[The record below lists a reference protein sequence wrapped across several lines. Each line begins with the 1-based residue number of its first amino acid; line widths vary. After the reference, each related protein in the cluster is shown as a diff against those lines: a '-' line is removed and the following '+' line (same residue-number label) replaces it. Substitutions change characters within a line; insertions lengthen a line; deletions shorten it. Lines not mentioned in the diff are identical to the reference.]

1 VAAVRLA
8 VLGERPDP
16 ALDPELRAAVAD
28 HAAGWV
34 SAVAAPG
41 LAFFPDVDGHE
52 VVGALTDLLAGH
64 DGPVLLVGP
73 DVPRL
78 DAALAEA
85 ALGDIAAGCVLS
97 FAPAT
102 DARPFLLALAD
113 ARPEALALLAPHG
126 RSRDAL
132 FAEAM
137 ALGDEVGLLRSERRV
152 VTPEDARAL
161 AMDPIAA
168 PDLRALAA
176 RHLSAR

>member
-1 VAAVRLA
+1 MAVVVLAA
-8 VLGERPDP
+8 LGEPHDE

-28 HAAGWV
+28 VAATWAAETGRPITVEAAG
-34 SAVAAPG
+34 
-41 LAFFPDVDGHE
+41 DVGP
-52 VVGALTDLLAGH
+52 ALAGH
-64 DGPVLLVGP
+64 DGPVLVVAP

-102 DARPFLLALAD
+102 DAKPFLLAFAD
-113 ARPEALALLAPHG
+113 PRPEALALLGGG
-126 RSRDAL
+126 RRREEL

-152 VTPEDARAL
+152 VTPADARAL
-161 AMDPIAA
+161 ALDPLV
-168 PDLRALAA
+168 PEPLRSLAA
-176 RHLSAR
+176 RQGAG